1 MDDLCVCVYVQ
12 IMKRWTKRQNGGE
25 SAEGESQEKKEMKI
39 SDESK

>member
-12 IMKRWTKRQNGGE
+12 IMKRWTRQNGGE